1 MKFYNDTDI
10 FVFLNEEYADF
21 EGNEI
26 ESIESNIEDDLDYL
40 FDFYEEK
47 EEDYNH
53 LVDFYDE
60 NLESFEFDSL
70 IKDHEDYMNQIA
82 SFINENQYEL
92 DNTESLIDDYEDECE
107 IYDLIIEKYEK
118 ERQDELDYYANE
130 YNNQI
135 TADELEE
142 KYYDHNES
150 LDEILY
156 YNKFEESFESKF
168 DAYHSSPSNNHID
181 YGNMHEIDNF
191 SDYLDYK
198 DMDTIDFALSQ
209 ADSYDEIEYIP
220 EIDISEMDGPKYDE
234 AFFIED
240 FDDCEDM
247 VADYLE
253 NILPSDAEL
262 ETLIEDDPYDSLENL
277 ISFDEEINSNIEG
290 EIDFLISN
298 KLEEMERY
306 EYEIDSYL
314 ESLLEDKKAT
324 RNSIE
329 SYLDREEYREYE
341 EYYQFNDLEL
351 EEIENQGIDFD
362 DLNNLDGTAN
372 IYFNREEE
380 EEEPFDLNEDIYYGD
395 YQYDE

>member
-60 NLESFEFDSL
+60 NLESFEFDL
-70 IKDHEDYMNQIA
+70 KNKDYREKDG
-82 SFINENQYEL
+82 
-92 DNTESLIDDYEDECE
+92 

-118 ERQDELDYYANE
+118 ERQDELDYYADE
-130 YNNQI
+130 YKKQI
-135 TADELEE
+135 TPEDVEE
-142 KYYDHNES
+142 KYYNHIES
-150 LDEILY
+150 LDEMH
-156 YNKFEESFESKF
+156 YNNYEESIESKF
-168 DAYHSSPSNNHID
+168 EAFDSSSINNHID

-209 ADSYDEIEYIP
+209 ADSYN
-220 EIDISEMDGPKYDE
+220 EIDHSPEWDILDNDGPEYDE
-234 AFFIED
+234 PFFIGD
-240 FDDCEDM
+240 FDDCEDI
-247 VADYLE
+247 VVDYLE

-277 ISFDEEINSNIEG
+277 ISFDEEVNSNIEG

-306 EYEIDSYL
+306 EYEVDSYL
-314 ESLLEDKKAT
+314 ESLLEDKEAIH
-324 RNSIE
+324 NSIE
-329 SYLDREEYREYE
+329 AYLDREEYREYD

-372 IYFNREEE
+372 IYFNRDEED
-380 EEEPFDLNEDIYYGD
+380 EEPFDLNEDIYYGD

>member
-26 ESIESNIEDDLDYL
+26 ESIESNIEDDFDYL
-40 FDFYEEK
+40 FNFYEEK

-70 IKDHEDYMNQIA
+70 IKDYEDYMNQID
-82 SFINENQYEL
+82 SFIDDNQYRE
-92 DNTESLIDDYEDECE
+92 DNIESFIEDYEDEGE
-107 IYDLIIEKYEK
+107 IFDLIIAKYEQ
-118 ERQDELDYYANE
+118 ERQEELDYYADE
-130 YNNQI
+130 YKNQI
-135 TADELEE
+135 SPDDVEE
-142 KYYDHNES
+142 KYYDHIES
-150 LDEILY
+150 LDEMH
-156 YNKFEESFESKF
+156 YNNYEESIESKF
-168 DAYHSSPSNNHID
+168 EAYQSSPINNHID

-209 ADSYDEIEYIP
+209 ADSYN
-220 EIDISEMDGPKYDE
+220 EIDLSPEWDILDNDGPEYDE
-234 AFFIED
+234 HFFIED
-240 FDDCEDM
+240 FDDCEDI
-247 VADYLE
+247 VVDYLE

-277 ISFDEEINSNIEG
+277 ISFDEEVNSNIEG

-306 EYEIDSYL
+306 EYEVDSYL
-314 ESLLEDKKAT
+314 ESLLEDKEAIH
-324 RNSIE
+324 NSIE
-329 SYLDREEYREYE
+329 AYLDREEYREYD

-372 IYFNREEE
+372 IYFNREDED
-380 EEEPFDLNEDIYYGD
+380 EEPFDLNEDIYYGD